1 MDIRSQHMLV
11 DLWFEGE
18 LKSSDV
24 DHICQVIENEL
35 TVIKKSSHEFEPHGQ
50 TIVFILGESHFS
62 LHTYPEHN
70 YITLDV
76 YICNMDVDLH
86 AILEKIVKDLKLL
99 HIERKFLTRGE
110 WEEFDEKNVEL
121 SPTQRRAS
129 SLLLVTFVVAACS
142 IIYELL
148 MAQTLSSTLGDT
160 TFRYNMTIGLYIA
173 AMGVGALFY
182 ERIMKG
188 DKLKNLAKLEGVI
201 SIVGGLAPIAV
212 LFGDL
217 VAHWLT
223 KKMGINYFGFFIQSY
238 LSIFCYG
245 IIVLIG
251 FLTGLELPL
260 LMELGKRIKERYGSV
275 VLSVDYLGTLAGVV
289 AFPLVIFPNFELFS
303 IGFLVAFLNAC
314 VALVL
319 YFSNGIK
326 NMKIMIPLIAIALF
340 YFIALIN
347 GSDINQFIL
356 KKMYYFNL

>member
-1 MDIRSQHMLV
+1 VDIRSQHMLV
-11 DLWFEGE
+11 DLWFQNE
-18 LKSSDV
+18 LKTQDV
-24 DHICQVIENEL
+24 DHIRGVIEENL
-35 TVIKKSSHEFEPHGQ
+35 TVIKKSSHDFEPHGQ
-50 TIVFILGESHFS
+50 TIVYILGESHFS

-76 YICNMDVDLH
+76 YICSMEVDLH
-86 AILEKIVKDLKLL
+86 AILEKIVKGLDLL

-110 WEEFDEKNVEL
+110 WEEFDEKNVEV
-121 SPTQRRAS
+121 SVAQRKAS
-129 SLLLVTFVVAACS
+129 SLLAITFVVAACS

-182 ERIMKG
+182 DRIMKG
-188 DKLKNLAKLEGVI
+188 NKLQNLAKLEGLI
-201 SIVGGLAPIAV
+201 SIVGGLAPIMV
-212 LFGDL
+212 LLGDL
-217 VAHWLT
+217 LAHWMT
-223 KKMGINYFGFFIQSY
+223 KKLGLNYFGFFVQTY
-238 LSIFCYG
+238 LSLFCYG

-260 LMELGKRIKERYGSV
+260 LMDLGKRLKERYGSI

-314 VALVL
+314 VALIL
-319 YFSNGIK
+319 YFTNGIK
-326 NMKIMIPLIAIALF
+326 NLKIMIPLIVIALA
-340 YFIALIN
+340 YFIALMN
-347 GSDINQFIL
+347 GSSINQLIL
-356 KKMYYFNL
+356 KKMYFFNL